1 MVVYL
6 KMSERT
12 IHRERLYVGPEG
24 NSQDVEVIR
33 AEEAGARH
41 ATLRPLQDQQKEAG
55 VQVPK
60 KKM

>member
-1 MVVYL
+1 M
-6 KMSERT
+6 
-12 IHRERLYVGPEG
+12 GPEG

-60 KKM
+60 EKM